1 MVLIILLAT
10 SLVVGGFF
18 ALLAGM
24 RGPKVLGPGLA
35 MMAATLV
42 YYGLVSLL

>member
-24 RGPKVLGPGLA
+24 RGPKILGPGLA

-42 YYGLVSLL
+42 FYGLVSLL